1 MKKTIAIWICMALVV
16 SATTVTGY
24 RMYQNSKPLTLVD
37 ANIEALSQSEN
48 IPGGAC
54 TLEGKDGPLESAY
67 FCVPGTIVG
76 GDIKP
81 CPPSHEYRVAV
92 NSKILWACHKIK

>member
-1 MKKTIAIWICMALVV
+1 MKKNTILICATLVV
-16 SATTVTGY
+16 LAAAFIGY
-24 RMYQNSKPLTLVD
+24 RIYQNSKPLTLVD